1 MSKLKLNNRFLVS
14 GVVIVAMI
22 VLISCVYL
30 AGMNSGVEA
39 TSTNSDCTISETED
53 GVAFHEPNDS
63 WVYGKDEYS
72 KLIPYEE
79 ETNNIQED
87 TSNSN
92 ENYLG
97 NSDNDSEYNSN
108 NPGSIDTGCDIGY
121 DIEKGNL
128 EVVSFSYENGE
139 ATYKLYDYST
149 DLTFTVTLNHYGVIA
164 AY

>member
-1 MSKLKLNNRFLVS
+1 MSKQLHNRFLVS
-14 GVVIVAMI
+14 TVAIIGII

-53 GVAFHEPNDS
+53 GVAIHEPNDS

-72 KLIPYEE
+72 ELIPYEE

-92 ENYLG
+92 ENYLD

-149 DLTFTVTLNHYGVIA
+149 DLTFTIRLRHSGVVE